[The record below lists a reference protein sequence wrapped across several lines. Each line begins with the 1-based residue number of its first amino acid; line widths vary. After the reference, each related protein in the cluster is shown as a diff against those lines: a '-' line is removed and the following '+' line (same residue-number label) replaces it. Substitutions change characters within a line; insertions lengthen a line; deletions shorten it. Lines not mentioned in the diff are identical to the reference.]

1 MDDFVDLGNGYDLED
16 SFIDNDEA
24 VNSRKINY
32 YLQ

>member
-24 VNSRKINY
+24 VSLKLN
-32 YLQ
+32 